1 MMDREHCN
9 EMNQPIDLC
18 SSFDVL
24 SNDESKYEG
33 GGEKKVARDIANS
46 NSNSGG
52 SNISSSSSSGLPGD
66 NESRQKK
73 IPLSGNKKAST
84 KSCSGEGDSIISISS
99 NSAEGDIDTKRTVN
113 NKINDIKVSHRKRK
127 APKRLVDAIMRKGP
141 QLACEQTEARVV
153 TAKKQ
158 KRAYNYSQAY
168 SEEDDDDD
176 DDDVE
181 IISIKKKERITC
193 CTHIK
198 NATSKP
204 SKRLISTNNQSVSS
218 FLAIA
223 QQKMDSNK
231 EERNFSL
238 INSKY
243 KGEWWYKTNNRTN
256 HTTITTTSQGGLS
269 VSTLNITYTSYFLL
283 ASTECSFILP
293 FVHTCIICR
302 CLFLLCLL
310 IPQLMIRVLH
320 QM

>member
-1 MMDREHCN
+1 M
-9 EMNQPIDLC
+9 
-18 SSFDVL
+18 
-24 SNDESKYEG
+24 
-33 GGEKKVARDIANS
+33 
-46 NSNSGG
+46 
-52 SNISSSSSSGLPGD
+52 
-66 NESRQKK
+66 
-73 IPLSGNKKAST
+73 
-84 KSCSGEGDSIISISS
+84 
-99 NSAEGDIDTKRTVN
+99 
-113 NKINDIKVSHRKRK
+113 KVSHRKRK

-141 QLACEQTEARVV
+141 QLACEQQTEARVV

-168 SEEDDDDD
+168 SEENDDDDDD

-231 EERNFSL
+231 EERNFGL
-238 INSKY
+238 LNSKY

-256 HTTITTTSQGGLS
+256 HTTITTTIQGGLS
-269 VSTLNITYTSYFLL
+269 VSTLNICNIYIILL
-283 ASTECSFILP
+283 TGFY
-293 FVHTCIICR
+293 
-302 CLFLLCLL
+302 
-310 IPQLMIRVLH
+310 
-320 QM
+320 

>member
-1 MMDREHCN
+1 
-9 EMNQPIDLC
+9 MNQQPQPIDLC
-18 SSFDVL
+18 SSFDSNVL

-46 NSNSGG
+46 NSNSG
-52 SNISSSSSSGLPGD
+52 SSISSSSSSSGLPGD
-66 NESRQKK
+66 NESHQKK

-84 KSCSGEGDSIISISS
+84 NSCSGEGDSIISISS
-99 NSAEGDIDTKRTVN
+99 NSAEGDIDTKRTAN
-113 NKINDIKVSHRKRK
+113 NKINDMKVSHRKRK

-141 QLACEQTEARVV
+141 QLACEQQTEARVV
-153 TAKKQ
+153 TAKKH
-158 KRAYNYSQAY
+158 KRVYNYSQAY
-168 SEEDDDDD
+168 SEEDDDD

-204 SKRLISTNNQSVSS
+204 SKNQSVSS

-231 EERNFSL
+231 EERNFGL
-238 INSKY
+238 LNSKY

-256 HTTITTTSQGGLS
+256 HTTTTTTSQGGLS

-283 ASTECSFILP
+283 ASTEYSFILP

-320 QM
+320 QT